1 MSTVFSKI
9 IAREIPA
16 RIVYEDDLAMAFHDI
31 HPQAPVHVLIVPKRE
46 ILSLATATDEDL
58 QLLGHLQVV
67 ASKVAKQLGL
77 ENGYRLVTNIGT
89 DGGQTVGHLHYHL
102 LGGRPLGWPPG

>member
-1 MSTVFSKI
+1 MPTVFSKI

-16 RIVYEDDLAMAFHDI
+16 KIVFEDKLVMAFHDI
-31 HPQAPVHVLIVPKRE
+31 HPQAPIHILIVPKKE
-46 ILSLATATDEDL
+46 IVSLATCTDEDVL
-58 QLLGHLQVV
+58 LLGHMQNV
-67 ASKVAKQLGL
+67 ARLVAKQLGL

-102 LGGRPLGWPPG
+102 LGARPLGWPPG